1 MNLSEILNSGA
12 NVTIA
17 VDALTLKEFMY
28 AFMDE
33 VEARK
38 QQEAERLQK
47 TKPDTYVTAKEA
59 RQLLGVS
66 NTTLWRWEKEQYIVP
81 FRIGVKVRYR
91 LSDIQNLMH
100 DNHPTA

>member
-1 MNLSEILNSGA
+1 MKLSEILSSGA

-28 AFMDE
+28 EFMEE

-38 QQEAERLQK
+38 QKELEQK
-47 TKPDTYVTAKEA
+47 NDDTETYVTAKEA
-59 RQLLGVS
+59 RELLGVCH
-66 NTTLWRWEKEQYIVP
+66 TTLWRWEKEQYIVP

-91 LSDIQNLMH
+91 LSDIKNLMQG
-100 DNHPTA
+100 NMPTA